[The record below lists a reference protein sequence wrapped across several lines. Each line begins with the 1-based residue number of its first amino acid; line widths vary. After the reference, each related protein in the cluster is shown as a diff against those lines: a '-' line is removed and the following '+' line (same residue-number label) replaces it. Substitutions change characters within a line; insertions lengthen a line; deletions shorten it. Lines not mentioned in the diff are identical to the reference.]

1 MDPRVSVITLAVGDL
16 AAARRFYVDELGWP
30 VVEEVAGE
38 VIFVRVGETS
48 ILSLWNRAG
57 FEAEVGAAGPAS
69 ASPIVLAH
77 NVPTAADVDAVV
89 ARVIAAG
96 GALVAAPQRRE
107 WGGYTAYIA
116 DPEGYRWE
124 IAHNPTPM
132 GESLLP

>member
-1 MDPRVSVITLAVGDL
+1 MHARVSVITLAVGDL
-16 AAARRFYVDELGWP
+16 AAARRFSVDGLGWP

-38 VIFVRVGETS
+38 VIFVSVGETS

-77 NVPTAADVDAVV
+77 NVPTAA
-89 ARVIAAG
+89 G
-96 GALVAAPQRRE
+96 GALVAAPERRE